1 MPISEDRSPVQ
12 SEAGTMPEEQR
23 GFRRIAIASLVGT
36 LIEGYDFVLYSL
48 AAALVFPKVFFP
60 SLGPAAGTI
69 ASLATLGVAFVGRP
83 VGAILFGHFGD
94 RLGRKRTLI
103 ATVTGM
109 GLGTTL
115 MGLIPSADT
124 IGVAAPI
131 LIVVLRAVQGV
142 AIGGEWAGAVLFVT
156 EHAPKRRR
164 GLYAMFPQLGHS
176 MPNALSAGT
185 FLLVGLLVSPETF
198 LAWGW
203 RVPFIASI
211 LLLAFSLYIRLK
223 VEETP
228 VFEKQRKR
236 GGASGVPLFQ
246 AFRKQPRTILITAGV
261 PLTALTFV
269 YVGNAFVANYGV
281 ESLGLSRN
289 AVLAMGAL
297 SGLAFAGFTVLSAV
311 LSDRLGR
318 RPVIGG
324 SQILGVVWGLVL
336 FPLLGTG
343 SVAAYGLAMCLTMA
357 IAGLGYG
364 AIGAFVPEQFHTSYR
379 YTAAGIAYQITGVI
393 GGGVAPLLAPVIISA
408 QGTAVFGIVLAA
420 LSAVAAVCT
429 FCLRETMRDD
439 LDWERAAET
448 RHNPIASQGER

>member
-1 MPISEDRSPVQ
+1 MPISEDRAPAP
-12 SEAGTMPEEQR
+12 SEPDTTSADR
-23 GFRRIAIASLVGT
+23 RDFRRIAIASLVGT

-69 ASLATLGVAFVGRP
+69 ASLATLGVAFAGRP
-83 VGAILFGHFGD
+83 IGAILFGHFGD

-124 IGVAAPI
+124 IGIAAPI
-131 LIVVLRAVQGV
+131 LIVVLRAIQGI

-156 EHAPKRRR
+156 EHAPKERR

-203 RVPFIASI
+203 RVPFIASV
-211 LLLAFSLYIRLK
+211 LLLAFSLYIRLR

-228 VFEKQRKR
+228 VFKNQQKR
-236 GGASGVPLFQ
+236 GGTSGVPLFA
-246 AFRKQPRTILITAGV
+246 AFRRQPGTILRTAGV
-261 PLTALTFV
+261 SLTALTFV

-281 ESLGLSRN
+281 GSLGLSRN
-289 AVLAMGAL
+289 AVLAMGAA
-297 SGLAFAGFTVLSAV
+297 SGLAFAMFTMLSAV
-311 LSDRLGR
+311 LSDRFGR

-336 FPLLGTG
+336 FPLLDTG

-364 AIGAFVPEQFHTSYR
+364 AIGAFVPEQFPTAYR

-408 QGTAVFGIVLAA
+408 QGTTVFGIVLAA
-420 LSAVAAVCT
+420 ISAVAAVCT
-429 FCLRETMRDD
+429 FSLRETGKDD
-439 LDWERAAET
+439 LDGQHADEQAGHTLAQ
-448 RHNPIASQGER
+448 QGER